1 MNNPTSLH
9 PSSLNKSLLAVL
21 LFAVSIVGLSLG
33 ATLPLVALRL
43 LDNGASALQIGI
55 LSAVPAA
62 GMILAATLVDRLCQR
77 MSRRHLY
84 LLCFVLCAASTTAIE
99 LTNGSLWLLGLARL
113 TLGIG
118 MGVAIILGEAWVNE
132 LCGENNRGTIVA
144 LYATSFTAFQLLG
157 PTLVAVLGA
166 QTPWVV
172 LLVSAGHLVALA
184 TVAFAMPEEGIHE
197 HVEEPRNFSLA
208 GFLRVAP
215 ALCMGVL
222 FFSFFDSVVLSL
234 FPVYASSHGYAVGI
248 AAFMATVILLGDML
262 FQLPLG
268 WLSDRLD
275 RPTLHLACGVAAT
288 VIGLALPWLITQPS
302 LLWPALMLLGAVAGG
317 VYTLALVLI
326 GQRFR
331 GRDLVTANAAA
342 GMLWGVG
349 SLLGPLLSGSLMDLG
364 PQGVPLAL
372 ALAAGLFVAT
382 AAASLRRSVA
392 RHA

>member
-1 MNNPTSLH
+1 MNNPTSL
-9 PSSLNKSLLAVL
+9 NKPLLAVL

-43 LDNGASALQIGI
+43 LENGASALQIGI

-62 GMILAATLVDRLCQR
+62 GMILAAALVDRLCQL
-77 MSRRHLY
+77 MSRRRLY
-84 LLCFVLCAASTTAIE
+84 LLCFVLCTASTAAIE
-99 LTNGSLWLLGLARL
+99 FSGHSLWLLGIARL
-113 TLGIG
+113 ALGVG
-118 MGVAIILGEAWVNE
+118 MGIAIILGEAWVNE

-172 LLVSAGHLVALA
+172 VLVSAGHLIALA
-184 TVAFAMPEEGIHE
+184 TVALAMPEEGIHQ
-197 HVEEPRNFSLA
+197 HLEEPRSFSLA

-262 FQLPLG
+262 CQLPLG
-268 WLSDRLD
+268 WVSDRLD
-275 RPTLHLACGVAAT
+275 RSTLHLGCGVAAML
-288 VIGLALPWLITQPS
+288 IGLALPWLIGQPA

-364 PQGVPLAL
+364 SQGVPVAL

-382 AAASLRRSVA
+382 AAASLQRTAA
-392 RHA
+392 RLA

>member
-1 MNNPTSLH
+1 MTTPTTLDK
-9 PSSLNKSLLAVL
+9 PLLAVL

-62 GMILAATLVDRLCQR
+62 GMILAATLVDRACQLL
-77 MSRRHLY
+77 SRRRLY
-84 LLCFVLCAASTTAIE
+84 LLCFVLCTASTAAIE
-99 LTNGSLWLLGLARL
+99 FSSHSLWLLAAARL
-113 TLGIG
+113 TLGVG
-118 MGVAIILGEAWVNE
+118 MGIAIILGEAWVNE

-157 PTLVAVLGA
+157 PTLVALLGA

-172 LLVSAGHLVALA
+172 LLVSAGHLIALA
-184 TVAFAMPEEGIHE
+184 TVAIAMPEEGLHE
-197 HVEEPRNFSLA
+197 HVEEPRSFSLA

-262 FQLPLG
+262 CQLPLG
-268 WLSDRLD
+268 WLSDRVD
-275 RPTLHLACGVAAT
+275 RPALHLACGVAAML
-288 VIGLALPWLITQPS
+288 IGLGLPWLIGQPS

-364 PQGVPLAL
+364 PQGVPVAL

-382 AAASLRRSVA
+382 AAASLKRSAA
-392 RHA
+392 RTA

>member
-1 MNNPTSLH
+1 MNTPAI
-9 PSSLNKSLLAVL
+9 LNKPLLAVL

-43 LDNGASALQIGI
+43 LENGASALQIGI

-62 GMILAATLVDRLCQR
+62 GMILAATLVDRACQL
-77 MSRRHLY
+77 MSRRRLY
-84 LLCFVLCAASTTAIE
+84 LLCFVLCTASTLAIE
-99 LTNGSLWLLGLARL
+99 FSSHSLWALAAARL
-113 TLGIG
+113 ALGVG
-118 MGVAIILGEAWVNE
+118 MGIAIILGEAWVNE
-132 LCGENNRGTIVA
+132 LCGEKNRGTIVA

-157 PTLVAVLGA
+157 PTLVALLGA

-184 TVAFAMPEEGIHE
+184 TVAFAMPEEGLHE
-197 HVEEPRNFSLA
+197 HVEEPRSFSLA

-275 RPTLHLACGVAAT
+275 RSSLHLLCGVGAML
-288 VIGLALPWLITQPS
+288 IGLALPWLISQPS
-302 LLWPALMLLGAVAGG
+302 LLWPALMVLGAVAGG

-331 GRDLVTANAAA
+331 GRDLVTANASA

-364 PQGVPLAL
+364 PQGVPVAL

-382 AAASLRRSVA
+382 AAASLRRA
-392 RHA
+392 TMRTA

>member
-1 MNNPTSLH
+1 MNTPAI
-9 PSSLNKSLLAVL
+9 LNKPLLAVL

-43 LDNGASALQIGI
+43 LENGASALQIGI

-62 GMILAATLVDRLCQR
+62 GMILAATLVDRACQL
-77 MSRRHLY
+77 MSRRRLY
-84 LLCFVLCAASTTAIE
+84 LLCFVLCTASTLAIE
-99 LTNGSLWLLGLARL
+99 FSSHSLWALAAARL
-113 TLGIG
+113 ALGVG
-118 MGVAIILGEAWVNE
+118 MGIAIILGEAWVNE
-132 LCGENNRGTIVA
+132 LCGEKNRGTIVA

-157 PTLVAVLGA
+157 PTLVALLGA

-184 TVAFAMPEEGIHE
+184 TVAFAMPEEGLHE
-197 HVEEPRNFSLA
+197 HVEEPRSFSLA

-275 RPTLHLACGVAAT
+275 RSSLHLLCGVGAML
-288 VIGLALPWLITQPS
+288 IGLALPWLISQPS
-302 LLWPALMLLGAVAGG
+302 LLWPALMVLGALAGG

-364 PQGVPLAL
+364 PQGVPVAL

-382 AAASLRRSVA
+382 AAASLRRTAVSA
-392 RHA
+392 A

>member
-1 MNNPTSLH
+1 MNNPTSL
-9 PSSLNKSLLAVL
+9 NKPLLAVL

-43 LDNGASALQIGI
+43 LENGASALQIGI

-62 GMILAATLVDRLCQR
+62 GMTLAAALVDRLCQL
-77 MSRRHLY
+77 MSRRRLY
-84 LLCFVLCAASTTAIE
+84 LLCFVLCTASTAAIE
-99 LTNGSLWLLGLARL
+99 FSGHSLWLLGIARL
-113 TLGIG
+113 ALGVG
-118 MGVAIILGEAWVNE
+118 MGIAIILGEAWVNE

-172 LLVSAGHLVALA
+172 VLVSAGHLIALA
-184 TVAFAMPEEGIHE
+184 TVALAMPEEGIHQ
-197 HVEEPRNFSLA
+197 HLEEPRSFSLA

-262 FQLPLG
+262 CQLPLG
-268 WLSDRLD
+268 WVSDRLD
-275 RPTLHLACGVAAT
+275 RSTLHLGCGVAAML
-288 VIGLALPWLITQPS
+288 IGLALPWLIGQPA

-364 PQGVPLAL
+364 SQGVPVAL

-382 AAASLRRSVA
+382 AAASLQRTAA
-392 RHA
+392 RLA